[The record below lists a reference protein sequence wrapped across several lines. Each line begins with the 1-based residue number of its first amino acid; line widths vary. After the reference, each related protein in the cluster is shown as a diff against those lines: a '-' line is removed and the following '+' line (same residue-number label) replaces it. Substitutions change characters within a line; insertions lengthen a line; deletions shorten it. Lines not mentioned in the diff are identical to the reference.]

1 MVEIDAR
8 DDGDQGRKNVG
19 GIEAAAESD
28 FEHSKLN
35 AVAGE
40 GFKCHGGNTFE
51 IGGMRAQFAGG
62 KQFFD
67 QRLNTRKGFCKRCI
81 ADFLAVNADALVD
94 FFEVWRSIQA
104 SAQTSVAKDGFE
116 ERSGRTLAVG
126 ACDMGTWIGA
136 VRAAEALG
144 EGGDIFKIE
153 LCGGSLRRRGQ
164 FAAKGKQIADRG
176 LVIHV
181 RSRASRGSWR

>member
-1 MVEIDAR
+1 MAEEVFVVEIDAR

-40 GFKCHGGNTFE
+40 GFKCDCCNTCE
-51 IGGMRAQFAGG
+51 IGGMRAQFAGE

-116 ERSGRTLAVG
+116 ERDRKSTRLNSSHVSISYAVFCLKKKKKKRYHNQTRTIKR
-126 ACDMGTWIGA
+126 D
-136 VRAAEALG
+136 
-144 EGGDIFKIE
+144 
-153 LCGGSLRRRGQ
+153 
-164 FAAKGKQIADRG
+164 
-176 LVIHV
+176 
-181 RSRASRGSWR
+181 